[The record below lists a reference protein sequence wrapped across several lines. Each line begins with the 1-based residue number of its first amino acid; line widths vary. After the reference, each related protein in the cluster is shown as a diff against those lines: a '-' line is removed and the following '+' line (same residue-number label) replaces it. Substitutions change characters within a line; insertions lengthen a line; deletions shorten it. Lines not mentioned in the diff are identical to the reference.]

1 MGEFLAPGAVAV
13 AVFAMAGYVLL
24 FRAYKS
30 GKHTL
35 NTSVIIENWRRLAV
49 RSFFLVLSVTLLS
62 ACQSFPL
69 AKAHQKITAPP
80 VPVND
85 ARGVLDLKQGTELSE
100 SIAGVS
106 PQEGQDEPPPLQDWQ
121 VAGTGRFIKPVGN
134 DATAATTLPAFGNN
148 RDITLNFENTDIREV
163 VKIILGD
170 TLKLSYIIDPGV
182 RGGVSM
188 QTGAPVS
195 RNDLLPLLE
204 TLLRMNNAT
213 LVQKGRT
220 FHVVPVA
227 KANKGLLTPQLAD
240 AQLPLPSGHSLV
252 IRPLKN
258 IGAEE
263 MNEILKP
270 LVRENSIVRVDT
282 KRNLLILSGNAQ
294 DMMQMMDIIDTFDV
308 NWIKGLSV
316 GFFSLEN
323 GSVDQVQK
331 DLDAVLGGDAGKAL
345 GGLVRITPIESANGF
360 LVVSAQREYLQEVGK
375 WIKRFDSMAQSGD
388 EQRLFVYRVRNGKAE
403 DLAGLLNEL
412 FTGKSAKP
420 RTKSASVAPGLKS
433 TTVSS
438 KPGNSRSAAE
448 KAKKPKTA
456 ARKQASAS
464 VGKSSALEGEIRV
477 VADEDHNTLLI
488 LASPRDYKR
497 ILDTLEQLDI
507 VPLQVHIEATIVE
520 VLLKDKLKYGISW
533 FFEGGAGGGGKQSIG
548 GLGGTTSSNDITG
561 GIGSLLSGF
570 NWSLIDSTGA
580 VKAVLNAF
588 ANDSLVNVLSAP
600 SVMVLDNHEAKIRVG
615 DEVPTLTQSQTND
628 AGNII
633 QTVQYR
639 ETGIILTVKPRV
651 NPGGLVTMEV
661 TQEVSAVADTE
672 IQTNQPTIQTREINS
687 TVAVQSGQTVVLGG
701 LIRDKRTNA
710 EGGAPFLYKIPVL
723 GALFGETENSNERV
737 ELVIVL
743 TPRVITSAED
753 ALRITRDFRTRMQG
767 LKQEFLEEAG
777 VIRAKSGD
785 RVYGTS
791 VDRSGEQQ

>member
-1 MGEFLAPGAVAV
+1 M
-13 AVFAMAGYVLL
+13 
-24 FRAYKS
+24 
-30 GKHTL
+30 
-35 NTSVIIENWRRLAV
+35 NTTVIFKNWRRLVV
-49 RSFFLVLSVTLLS
+49 RGFFLVLLAPLLS

-69 AKAHQKITAPP
+69 ANKAHQEVVTPK
-80 VPVND
+80 VPMND
-85 ARGVLDLKQGTELSE
+85 ARGVLELKQGTELSD
-100 SIAGVS
+100 SIADVS
-106 PQEGQDEPPPLQDWQ
+106 PQEGQDSPPATQDWQ
-121 VAGTGRFIKPVGN
+121 VPGTGRFIKPL
-134 DATAATTLPAFGNN
+134 AAQGERSAPALKFSNN
-148 RDITLNFENTDIREV
+148 RDITLNFESTDIREV
-163 VKIILGD
+163 VKIVLGD
-170 TLKLSYIIDPGV
+170 TLKLNYIIDPGV
-182 RGGVSM
+182 HGGVSM

-213 LVQKGRT
+213 LVRKGKT
-220 FHVVPVA
+220 YHVVPVA

-240 AQLPLPSGHSLV
+240 AQLPLPSGHNLL
-252 IRPLKN
+252 IRPLRN
-258 IGAEE
+258 IGADE
-263 MNEILKP
+263 MNDILKP
-270 LVRENSIVRVDT
+270 LVRENSIVRVDN
-282 KRNLLILSGNAQ
+282 KRNLLILSGSAQ
-294 DMMQMMDIIDTFDV
+294 DMQQMMDIIDTFDV
-308 NWIKGLSV
+308 NWVKGLSV
-316 GFFSLEN
+316 GFFALEN
-323 GSVDQVQK
+323 GNVDQVQT
-331 DLDAVLGGDAGKAL
+331 DLDAVLGGDTGKAL

-360 LVVSAQREYLQEVGK
+360 LVVSAHREYLEEAGK
-375 WIKRFDSMAQSGD
+375 WIKRFDSMAQSGE

-403 DLAGLLNEL
+403 DLGGLLNEL
-412 FTGKSAKP
+412 FTGKSVKPKAKP
-420 RTKSASVAPGLKS
+420 GSVAPGLKS
-433 TTVSS
+433 ATVAS
-438 KPGNSRSAAE
+438 KSNNSKSAAE
-448 KAKKPKTA
+448 KARKPKAAPKKKPT
-456 ARKQASAS
+456 S
-464 VGKSSALEGEIRV
+464 GKSNALEGEIRV

-497 ILDTLEQLDI
+497 ILSTLEQLDI

-533 FFEGGAGGGGKQSIG
+533 FFQGGAGGNGRQGIGGVGGSTSGTDISG
-548 GLGGTTSSNDITG
+548 GLG
-561 GIGSLLSGF
+561 SLLNGF

-615 DEVPTLTQSQTND
+615 DEVPTLTQSQSND

-701 LIRDKRTNA
+701 LIRDKRTNS
-710 EGGAPFLYKIPVL
+710 EGGVPFVYKIPVL
-723 GALFGETENSNERV
+723 GALFGETENGNERV

-777 VIRAKSGD
+777 VIRTKGGN

-791 VDRSGEQQ
+791 VDRAGDEQ

>member
-1 MGEFLAPGAVAV
+1 
-13 AVFAMAGYVLL
+13 MAL
-24 FRAYKS
+24 
-30 GKHTL
+30 
-35 NTSVIIENWRRLAV
+35 
-49 RSFFLVLSVTLLS
+49 LLS

-69 AKAHQKITAPP
+69 AKEHRELTRPP
-80 VPVND
+80 VPVNT
-85 ARGVLDLKQGTELSE
+85 ASGVLEVKQGTDLAK
-100 SIAGVS
+100 SIAAAS
-106 PQEGQDEPPPLQDWQ
+106 PQEGETAPPTLQDWE
-121 VAGTGRFIKPVGN
+121 VSGTGRLIGQPSAPVVAGKDPVFSN
-134 DATAATTLPAFGNN
+134 T

-163 VKIILGD
+163 VKVILGD
-170 TLKLSYIIDPGV
+170 TLQLGYIVDPGV

-195 RNDLLPLLE
+195 RQELLPLLE

-213 LVQKGRT
+213 LVKQGVVY
-220 FHVVPVA
+220 HVVPVT
-227 KANKGLLTPQLAD
+227 KAHKGFMTPQLAD
-240 AQLPLPSGHSLV
+240 SRIPLPSGHNLL

-258 IGAEE
+258 ISAEE
-263 MNEILKP
+263 MDEILKP
-270 LVRENSIVRVDT
+270 LVKDNSIVRVDP
-282 KRNLLILSGNAQ
+282 KRNLLILSGNAR
-294 DMMQMMDIIDTFDV
+294 DLRQMISVIDTFDV

-316 GFFSLEN
+316 GFFVLEN
-323 GSVDQVQK
+323 GSVDEVQK

-360 LVVSAQREYLQEVGK
+360 LVVTPQKDYLKEVGK
-375 WIKRFDSMAQSGD
+375 WIKRFDEMTQSGD
-388 EQRLFVYRVRNGKAE
+388 DQRLFVYRVRNGKAE

-412 FTGKSAKP
+412 FTGKSTPKK
-420 RTKSASVAPGLKS
+420 TKSASVAPGLKS
-433 TTVSS
+433 TTVTS
-438 KPGNSRSAAE
+438 KNSKSAASKARKSPTTKKTTASRSGRSGA
-448 KAKKPKTA
+448 
-456 ARKQASAS
+456 
-464 VGKSSALEGEIRV
+464 SSALEGEIRV

-488 LASPRDYKR
+488 LASVRDYKKV
-497 ILDTLEQLDI
+497 LNTLEQLDI

-533 FFEGGAGGGGKQSIG
+533 FFDGGVGGGGTQSIG
-548 GLGGTTSSNDITG
+548 GVGGSFSGTDITG
-561 GIGSLLSGF
+561 GIGSLLNGF

-615 DEVPTLTQSQTND
+615 DEVPTLTQSQSND
-628 AGNII
+628 VGNII

-672 IQTNQPTIQTREINS
+672 VATNQPTIQTREIAS

-710 EGGAPFLYKIPVL
+710 EGGVPFLYKIPVL
-723 GALFGETENSNERV
+723 GALFGETETGNERV

-743 TPRVITSAED
+743 TPRVITSAND
-753 ALRITRDFRTRMQG
+753 ALKITRDFRTRMQG
-767 LKQEFLEEAG
+767 LKEEFLEEAG
-777 VIRAKSGD
+777 VIRANGGK
-785 RVYGTS
+785 RIYGTS
-791 VDRSGEQQ
+791 INYDDDSVKEGK

>member
-1 MGEFLAPGAVAV
+1 M
-13 AVFAMAGYVLL
+13 
-24 FRAYKS
+24 
-30 GKHTL
+30 
-35 NTSVIIENWRRLAV
+35 NTTVIIENWRRLAV
-49 RSFFLVLSVTLLS
+49 RGVLLALAVSLLS

-69 AKAHQKITAPP
+69 AKAQQETA
-80 VPVND
+80 VPTVPIND
-85 ARGVLDLKQGTELSE
+85 ASGVLDIKQGTELAQ
-100 SIAGVS
+100 SIAEVS
-106 PQEGQDEPPPLQDWQ
+106 PQEGRDEPPPLQDWQ
-121 VAGTGRFIKPVGN
+121 VSGTGKFIRSDASQDKRRAASPV
-134 DATAATTLPAFGNN
+134 FSNN

-170 TLKLSYIIDPGV
+170 TLKVNYIVDPGV
-182 RGGVSM
+182 HGGVSM

-213 LVQKGRT
+213 VVQQGKT
-220 FHVVPVA
+220 YHVVPVL

-240 AQLPLPSGHSLV
+240 AQLPLPSGHNLI

-258 IGAEE
+258 IGADE
-263 MNEILKP
+263 MNDILKP
-270 LVRENSIVRVDT
+270 LVRDNSIVRVDN
-282 KRNLLILSGNAQ
+282 KRNLLILSGSAQ
-294 DMMQMMDIIDTFDV
+294 DMRQMMEIIDTFDV

-316 GFFSLEN
+316 GFFALEN

-360 LVVSAQREYLQEVGK
+360 LVVTAQREYMQEVGK
-375 WIKRFDSMAQSGD
+375 WIKRFDSMAQSGE

-420 RTKSASVAPGLKS
+420 KTKPGSVAPGLKS
-433 TTVSS
+433 TTLASRS
-438 KPGNSRSAAE
+438 KKSRSAAD
-448 KAKKPKTA
+448 KAKKPKPV
-456 ARKQASAS
+456 ARKKPVSAS
-464 VGKSSALEGEIRV
+464 SGRSSALEGDIRV

-488 LASPRDYKR
+488 LSSPRDYKR
-497 ILDTLEQLDI
+497 ILSTLEQLDI

-533 FFEGGAGGGGKQSIG
+533 FFEGGAGGGGKQSV
-548 GLGGTTSSNDITG
+548 G
-561 GIGSLLSGF
+561 GIGGSNSGNDFSGGLSSLLNGF
-570 NWSLIDSTGA
+570 NWSLVDSTGA

-628 AGNII
+628 VGNII
-633 QTVQYR
+633 QSVQYR

-723 GALFGETENSNERV
+723 GALFGETEDSNERV

-753 ALRITRDFRTRMQG
+753 ALKITRDFRTRMQG

-777 VIRAKSGD
+777 VIRGKSGD

-791 VDRSGEQQ
+791 VNRSDEKQ

>member
-1 MGEFLAPGAVAV
+1 M
-13 AVFAMAGYVLL
+13 
-24 FRAYKS
+24 
-30 GKHTL
+30 
-35 NTSVIIENWRRLAV
+35 NTSVIIKNWRRPAV
-49 RSFFLVLSVTLLS
+49 RSFFLVLSVSLLS

-69 AKAHQKITAPP
+69 AKAHQKVTAPT

-85 ARGVLDLKQGTELSE
+85 ARGVLDLKQGTALSE
-100 SIAGVS
+100 SIAEVS
-106 PQEGQDEPPPLQDWQ
+106 PQEGQDVPPPLQDWQ
-121 VAGTGRFIKPVGN
+121 VSGTGRFINPSAVDDRGKAVAP
-134 DATAATTLPAFGNN
+134 TFGNK

-170 TLKLSYIIDPGV
+170 TLKLNYIIDPGV

-213 LVQKGRT
+213 LVRKDGT
-220 FHVVPVA
+220 YHVVPVA

-240 AQLPLPSGHSLV
+240 AQLPLPSGHSLI

-263 MNEILKP
+263 MSEILKP
-270 LVRENSIVRVDT
+270 LVRENSIVRVDA

-294 DMMQMMDIIDTFDV
+294 DMQQMMDIIDTFDV

-323 GSVDQVQK
+323 GSVDVVQK

-360 LVVSAQREYLQEVGK
+360 LVVSAQREYLREVGK
-375 WIKRFDSMAQSGD
+375 WIKRFDSMTQSGD

-420 RTKSASVAPGLKS
+420 KTKPGSVAPGLKS
-433 TTVSS
+433 TTVAS
-438 KPGNSRSAAE
+438 KPKNSKSAAE
-448 KAKKPKTA
+448 KARKPSKAAVKKP
-456 ARKQASAS
+456 AS
-464 VGKSSALEGEIRV
+464 VSSGKSSALEGEVRV

-497 ILDTLEQLDI
+497 ILGTLEQLDI

-520 VLLKDKLKYGISW
+520 VLLKDRLKYGISW
-533 FFEGGAGGGGKQSIG
+533 FFQGGAGGNGRQSIG
-548 GLGGTTSSNDITG
+548 GVGGSTSGTDITG
-561 GIGSLLSGF
+561 GLSSLLDGF

-628 AGNII
+628 AGNIL

-777 VIRAKSGD
+777 VIRAESGD

-791 VDRSGEQQ
+791 VERSGEQQ

>member
-1 MGEFLAPGAVAV
+1 MNNTVSIHHRIGRGLLLMLAA
-13 AVFAMAGYVLL
+13 
-24 FRAYKS
+24 
-30 GKHTL
+30 
-35 NTSVIIENWRRLAV
+35 
-49 RSFFLVLSVTLLS
+49 LSLS
-62 ACQSFPL
+62 ACQSFPF
-69 AKAHQKITAPP
+69 AKAQQESAALPP
-80 VPVND
+80 VPVNT
-85 ARGVLDLKQGTELSE
+85 ASGVLDAKQGTDLAK
-100 SIAGVS
+100 SIAVAT
-106 PQEGQDEPPPLQDWQ
+106 PREEAAALPIAQDWQ
-121 VAGTGRFIKPVGN
+121 VTGSGKLIGKP
-134 DATAATTLPAFGNN
+134 AAPKAADKAPVFSNK
-148 RDITLNFENTDIREV
+148 RDITLAFENTDIREV
-163 VKIILGD
+163 VKVILGD
-170 TLKLSYIIDPGV
+170 TLQLGYIVDPGV

-195 RNDLLPLLE
+195 RKDLLPLLE

-213 LVQKGRT
+213 LVQQDGVY
-220 FHVVPVA
+220 HVVPVT
-227 KANKGLLTPQLAD
+227 KAHKGLLTPQLAD
-240 AQLPLPSGHSLV
+240 SQTPLPLGHSLQ

-258 IGAEE
+258 ISAEE

-270 LVRENSIVRVDT
+270 LVRDNSIVRVDS
-282 KRNLLILSGNAQ
+282 KRNLLILSGNARDLQ
-294 DMMQMMDIIDTFDV
+294 QMLAVIDTFDV
-308 NWIKGLSV
+308 SWIKGLSV
-316 GFFSLEN
+316 GFFVLEN
-323 GSVDQVQK
+323 GSVEDVQK

-360 LVVSAQREYLQEVGK
+360 LVVTPQKEYLKEVGK
-375 WIKRFDSMAQSGD
+375 WVKRFDAMSQSGD

-403 DLAGLLNEL
+403 DLASLLNEL
-412 FTGKSAKP
+412 FTGKGASKK
-420 RTKSASVAPGLKS
+420 TKSASIAPGLKS
-433 TTVSS
+433 TTVAS
-438 KPGNSRSAAE
+438 KDKKSTVT
-448 KAKKPKTA
+448 KAKKPPA
-456 ARKQASAS
+456 AAKKSVSAGS
-464 VGKSSALEGEIRV
+464 GNTSALEGEIRV
-477 VADEDHNTLLI
+477 VADENHNTLLI
-488 LASPRDYKR
+488 LASARDYKKV
-497 ILDTLEQLDI
+497 LSTLEQLDI

-533 FFEGGAGGGGKQSIG
+533 FFEGGVGGGKQSIG
-548 GLGGTTSSNDITG
+548 GVGGTNAGTDLTG
-561 GIGSLLSGF
+561 GISKLLNGF

-615 DEVPTLTQSQTND
+615 DEVPTLTQSQSND

-672 IQTNQPTIQTREINS
+672 VSTNQPTIQTREINS

-710 EGGAPFLYKIPVL
+710 EGGVPFVYKIPIL
-723 GALFGETENSNERV
+723 GALFGSTETGNERV

-743 TPRVITSAED
+743 TPRVITSAND
-753 ALRITRDFRTRMQG
+753 ALDITRDFRTRMRG

-777 VIRAKSGD
+777 VIRAHGGE

-791 VDRSGEQQ
+791 VDNQSRAKEVDQP

>member
-1 MGEFLAPGAVAV
+1 M
-13 AVFAMAGYVLL
+13 
-24 FRAYKS
+24 
-30 GKHTL
+30 
-35 NTSVIIENWRRLAV
+35 NTSVIIENWRRPAV
-49 RSFFLVLSVTLLS
+49 RSFFLALSVSLLS
-62 ACQSFPL
+62 ACQSFPV
-69 AKAHQKITAPP
+69 AKSHHKVAAPP

-85 ARGVLDLKQGTELSE
+85 ARGVLDLKQGTALSE
-100 SIAGVS
+100 SIAEAS
-106 PQEGQDEPPPLQDWQ
+106 PQEGQDAPPPLQDWQ
-121 VAGTGRFIKPVGN
+121 VSGTGRFINPS
-134 DATAATTLPAFGNN
+134 AAENRGKAAAPTFGNS
-148 RDITLNFENTDIREV
+148 RDITLNFENTDVREV

-170 TLKLSYIIDPGV
+170 TLKLNYIIDPGV

-240 AQLPLPSGHSLV
+240 AQLPLPSGHNLI

-258 IGAEE
+258 IGADE

-270 LVRENSIVRVDT
+270 LVRENSIVRVDG

-294 DMMQMMDIIDTFDV
+294 DMAQMMDIIDTFDV

-360 LVVSAQREYLQEVGK
+360 LVVSAQRDYLREVGK

-420 RTKSASVAPGLKS
+420 RTRPGSVAPGLKG
-433 TTVSS
+433 TTVAS
-438 KPGNSRSAAE
+438 KPRNSKSAAE
-448 KAKKPKTA
+448 KARKPKTA
-456 ARKQASAS
+456 AVKKPASAS
-464 VGKSSALEGEIRV
+464 SGKSSALEGEIRV

-533 FFEGGAGGGGKQSIG
+533 FFEGGVGGGKQSIG
-548 GLGGTTSSNDITG
+548 GLGGTTSGNDITG

-743 TPRVITSAED
+743 TPRVITSADD

-777 VIRAKSGD
+777 VIRAESGD

-791 VDRSGEQQ
+791 AERSGEQQ

>member
-1 MGEFLAPGAVAV
+1 MNNTESIHSRIGRGLLLMLAA
-13 AVFAMAGYVLL
+13 
-24 FRAYKS
+24 
-30 GKHTL
+30 
-35 NTSVIIENWRRLAV
+35 
-49 RSFFLVLSVTLLS
+49 LSLG
-62 ACQSFPL
+62 ACQSFPFV
-69 AKAHQKITAPP
+69 KAQQESTALPP
-80 VPVND
+80 VPVN
-85 ARGVLDLKQGTELSE
+85 AASGALESKQGTELAQ
-100 SIAGVS
+100 SIAAAT
-106 PQEGQDEPPPLQDWQ
+106 PQEGETMPPMAQDWQ
-121 VAGTGRFIKPVGN
+121 VTGSGKLIGEPAAPKAGGKAPVFSN
-134 DATAATTLPAFGNN
+134 K

-163 VKIILGD
+163 VKVILGD
-170 TLKLSYIIDPGV
+170 TLQLGYIVDPGV

-195 RNDLLPLLE
+195 RKDLLPLLE

-213 LVQKGRT
+213 LVEQDGVY
-220 FHVVPVA
+220 HVVPVS
-227 KANKGLLTPQLAD
+227 KAHKGLLMPQLAD
-240 AQLPLPSGHSLV
+240 SGAPLPSGHSLQ

-258 IGAEE
+258 ISAEE

-270 LVRENSIVRVDT
+270 LVRDNSIVRVDP
-282 KRNLLILSGNAQ
+282 KRNLLILSGNARDLQ
-294 DMMQMMDIIDTFDV
+294 QMLAVIDTFDV

-316 GFFSLEN
+316 GFFVLEN
-323 GSVDQVQK
+323 GSVEDVQK

-360 LVVSAQREYLQEVGK
+360 LVVTPQKEYLKEVGK
-375 WIKRFDSMAQSGD
+375 WIKRFDAMTQSGD

-403 DLAGLLNEL
+403 DLAGLLNDL
-412 FTGKSAKP
+412 FSGKSAAKKA
-420 RTKSASVAPGLKS
+420 KSASVAPGLKS
-433 TTVSS
+433 TTVAS
-438 KPGNSRSAAE
+438 KDKKGAAS
-448 KAKKPKTA
+448 KAKKPPATA
-456 ARKQASAS
+456 KKSKSVSAGS
-464 VGKSSALEGEIRV
+464 GNTSALEGEIRV
-477 VADEDHNTLLI
+477 VADENHNTLLI
-488 LASPRDYKR
+488 LASARDYKKV
-497 ILDTLEQLDI
+497 LNTLEQLDI

-533 FFEGGAGGGGKQSIG
+533 FFDGGVGGGKQGVG
-548 GLGGTTSSNDITG
+548 GVGGELSGAKIDGISN
-561 GIGSLLSGF
+561 LLSGF

-615 DEVPTLTQSQTND
+615 DEVPTLTQSQSND
-628 AGNII
+628 VGNII

-639 ETGIILTVKPRV
+639 QTGIILTVKPRV

-710 EGGAPFLYKIPVL
+710 EGGVPFAYKIPIL
-723 GALFGETENSNERV
+723 GALFGSTETGNERV

-743 TPRVITSAED
+743 TPRVITSAND
-753 ALRITRDFRTRMQG
+753 ALDITRDFRTRMQG

-777 VIRAKSGD
+777 VIRAHGGE

-791 VDRSGEQQ
+791 VDNRTQAKEVDQP

>member
-1 MGEFLAPGAVAV
+1 
-13 AVFAMAGYVLL
+13 
-24 FRAYKS
+24 
-30 GKHTL
+30 
-35 NTSVIIENWRRLAV
+35 VIIKNWRRLLV
-49 RSFFLVLSVTLLS
+49 RGFFLVLSVPLLS

-69 AKAHQKITAPP
+69 AKAHQEITAPP

-85 ARGVLDLKQGTELSE
+85 ASGVLDLKQGTELSE
-100 SIAGVS
+100 SIAEVS
-106 PQEGQDEPPPLQDWQ
+106 PQEGQDAPPPLQDWQ
-121 VAGTGRFIKPVGN
+121 VSGTGRFIKPGVSQSGRN
-134 DATAATTLPAFGNN
+134 AASPTFSNS

-170 TLKLSYIIDPGV
+170 TLKVNYIVDPGV
-182 RGGVSM
+182 HGGVSM

-213 LVQKGRT
+213 LVQKGKT
-220 FHVVPVA
+220 YHVLPVA

-240 AQLPLPSGHSLV
+240 AQLPLPSGHNLI
-252 IRPLKN
+252 IRPLRN
-258 IGAEE
+258 IGADE

-270 LVRENSIVRVDT
+270 LVRDNSIVRVDN
-282 KRNLLILSGNAQ
+282 KRNLLILSGSAQ
-294 DMMQMMDIIDTFDV
+294 DMRQMMEIIDTFDV

-316 GFFSLEN
+316 GFFVLEN

-360 LVVSAQREYLQEVGK
+360 LVVTAQREYMEEVGK
-375 WIKRFDSMAQSGD
+375 WIKRFDSMAQSGE

-412 FTGKSAKP
+412 FTGKSSKP
-420 RTKSASVAPGLKS
+420 KTKSGSVAPGLKS
-433 TTVSS
+433 TTVAS
-438 KPGNSRSAAE
+438 KPKNSKTAAE
-448 KAKKPKTA
+448 KAKKPKVATS
-456 ARKQASAS
+456 KKPASAS
-464 VGKSSALEGEIRV
+464 SGKSSALEGEIRV

-497 ILDTLEQLDI
+497 ILSTLEQLDI

-533 FFEGGAGGGGKQSIG
+533 FFEGGAGGNGRQSIG
-548 GLGGTTSSNDITG
+548 GVGGTTSGTDLTG
-561 GIGSLLSGF
+561 GLSSLLNGF

-710 EGGAPFLYKIPVL
+710 EGGVPFLYKVPVL
-723 GALFGETENSNERV
+723 GALFGETENGNERV

-753 ALRITRDFRTRMQG
+753 ALKITRDFRIRMQG

-777 VIRAKSGD
+777 VIRAQSGA

-791 VDRSGEQQ
+791 VEKSGEKQ

>member
-1 MGEFLAPGAVAV
+1 MNNAVSKHHYRVYIGRGLLLMLV
-13 AVFAMAGYVLL
+13 ALL
-24 FRAYKS
+24 L
-30 GKHTL
+30 GGC
-35 NTSVIIENWRRLAV
+35 E
-49 RSFFLVLSVTLLS
+49 
-62 ACQSFPL
+62 SFPL
-69 AKAHQKITAPP
+69 AKEHQGLSHPT
-80 VPVND
+80 VPVNT
-85 ARGVLDLKQGTELSE
+85 ASGVLEAKQGTELAK
-100 SIAGVS
+100 SIAAAS
-106 PQEGQDEPPPLQDWQ
+106 PQESEMVLPAMQDWEVPGSGKLIGKPPAP
-121 VAGTGRFIKPVGN
+121 VATGKAPVFSN
-134 DATAATTLPAFGNN
+134 K

-163 VKIILGD
+163 VKVVLGD
-170 TLKLSYIIDPGV
+170 TLQLGYIIDPGV

-195 RNDLLPLLE
+195 RQDLLPLLE

-213 LVQKGRT
+213 LVKQGSVY
-220 FHVVPVA
+220 HVVPVA
-227 KANKGLLTPQLAD
+227 KAAKGLLAPQLAD
-240 AQLPLPSGHSLV
+240 SDIPLPSGHSLQ
-252 IRPLKN
+252 IRPLRN

-263 MNEILKP
+263 MNDILKP
-270 LVRENSIVRVDT
+270 LVKDNSIVRVDP
-282 KRNLLILSGNAQ
+282 KRNLLILSGNARDLQ
-294 DMMQMMDIIDTFDV
+294 QMLTVIDTFDV

-316 GFFSLEN
+316 GFFVLEN
-323 GSVDQVQK
+323 GSVEEVQK

-360 LVVSAQREYLQEVGK
+360 LVVTPQREYLKEVGK
-375 WIKRFDSMAQSGD
+375 WIKRFDAMTQSGD

-412 FTGKSAKP
+412 FTGKSSKP
-420 RTKSASVAPGLKS
+420 KTKAGSVAPGLKS
-433 TTVSS
+433 TTIAS
-438 KPGNSRSAAE
+438 KDSKSAAD
-448 KAKKPKTA
+448 KAKKPVAKTA
-456 ARKQASAS
+456 SKPMSAS
-464 VGKSSALEGEIRV
+464 SGQSSALEGEIRV

-488 LASPRDYKR
+488 LASARDYKK
-497 ILDTLEQLDI
+497 ILHTLEQLDI

-533 FFEGGAGGGGKQSIG
+533 FFDGGVGGGKQSIG
-548 GLGGTTSSNDITG
+548 GVGGATSGTDLTG
-561 GIGSLLSGF
+561 GIGKLLNGF

-615 DEVPTLTQSQTND
+615 DEVPTLTQSQSND

-672 IQTNQPTIQTREINS
+672 VSTNQPTIQTREISS

-710 EGGAPFLYKIPVL
+710 EGGVPFLYKIPVL
-723 GALFGETENSNERV
+723 GALFGETELGNERV

-753 ALRITRDFRTRMQG
+753 ALKITRDFRTRMQG

-777 VIRAKSGD
+777 VIRAQAGE
-785 RVYGTS
+785 RIYGTS
-791 VDRSGEQQ
+791 IEYDNETNEGEE

>member
-1 MGEFLAPGAVAV
+1 M
-13 AVFAMAGYVLL
+13 
-24 FRAYKS
+24 
-30 GKHTL
+30 
-35 NTSVIIENWRRLAV
+35 NTSVIIKNWRRPAV
-49 RSFFLVLSVTLLS
+49 RSFFLVLSVSLLS

-69 AKAHQKITAPP
+69 AKAHQKVTAPT

-85 ARGVLDLKQGTELSE
+85 ARGVLDLKQGTALSE
-100 SIAGVS
+100 SIAEVS
-106 PQEGQDEPPPLQDWQ
+106 PQEGQDAPPPLQDWQ
-121 VAGTGRFIKPVGN
+121 VSGTGRFINPSAVDDREK
-134 DATAATTLPAFGNN
+134 AAAPAFGNK

-240 AQLPLPSGHSLV
+240 AQLPLPSGHSLI

-258 IGAEE
+258 IGADE

-270 LVRENSIVRVDT
+270 LVRENSIVRVDG
-282 KRNLLILSGNAQ
+282 KRNLLILSGTAQ
-294 DMMQMMDIIDTFDV
+294 DMAQMMDIIDTFDV

-323 GSVDQVQK
+323 GSVDVVQK

-360 LVVSAQREYLQEVGK
+360 LVVSAQKEYLREVGK
-375 WIKRFDSMAQSGD
+375 WIKRFDSMSQSGD

-420 RTKSASVAPGLKS
+420 KTKPGSVAPGLKS
-433 TTVSS
+433 TTLTNKSRNS
-438 KPGNSRSAAE
+438 KPAAE
-448 KAKKPKTA
+448 KARKPKTGA
-456 ARKQASAS
+456 VKKPTSAS
-464 VGKSSALEGEIRV
+464 SGKSSALEGEIRV

-488 LASPRDYKR
+488 LATPRDYKR

-533 FFEGGAGGGGKQSIG
+533 FFEGGAGGNGRQSIG
-548 GLGGTTSSNDITG
+548 GVGGSTAGTDISG
-561 GIGSLLSGF
+561 GLSSLLNGF

-628 AGNII
+628 AGNIL

-743 TPRVITSAED
+743 TPRVITSADD
-753 ALRITRDFRTRMQG
+753 ALKITRDFRTRMQG

-777 VIRAKSGD
+777 VIRAESGN
-785 RVYGTS
+785 RLYGTS
-791 VDRSGEQQ
+791 VERSGEQQ

>member
-1 MGEFLAPGAVAV
+1 M
-13 AVFAMAGYVLL
+13 
-24 FRAYKS
+24 
-30 GKHTL
+30 
-35 NTSVIIENWRRLAV
+35 NTRVIFNNWRRLVA
-49 RSFFLVLSVTLLS
+49 RSFFLLLLVPLLN

-69 AKAHQKITAPP
+69 AKAHQKITAPTMP
-80 VPVND
+80 MND
-85 ARGVLDLKQGTELSE
+85 ARGVSELKQGTELSD
-100 SIAGVS
+100 SIADAS
-106 PQEGQDEPPPLQDWQ
+106 PQEGQDAPQPLQDWQ
-121 VAGTGRFIKPVGN
+121 VSGTGQFIKPS
-134 DATAATTLPAFGNN
+134 TAQGKKKVTAPKFSNN

-163 VKIILGD
+163 VKIVLGD
-170 TLKLSYIIDPGV
+170 TLKVNYIVDPGV
-182 RGGVSM
+182 HGGVSM

-195 RNDLLPLLE
+195 RKDLLPLLE

-213 LVQKGRT
+213 LVHTGNT
-220 FHVVPVA
+220 YHVVPVT

-240 AQLPLPSGHSLV
+240 AQLPLPSGHNLI
-252 IRPLKN
+252 IRPLRN
-258 IGAEE
+258 IGADE
-263 MNEILKP
+263 MNDILKP
-270 LVRENSIVRVDT
+270 LVRDHSIVRVDN
-282 KRNLLILSGNAQ
+282 KRNLLILSGSAQ
-294 DMMQMMDIIDTFDV
+294 DMQQMMEIIDTFDV
-308 NWIKGLSV
+308 NWVKGLSV
-316 GFFSLEN
+316 GFFALEN
-323 GSVDQVQK
+323 GSVDQVQQ
-331 DLDAVLGGDAGKAL
+331 DLDAVLGGDTGKAL

-360 LVVSAQREYLQEVGK
+360 LVVSAHRQYLEEVGK
-375 WIKRFDSMAQSGD
+375 WIKRFDSMAQSGE

-420 RTKSASVAPGLKS
+420 KTKPGSVAPGLKG
-433 TTVSS
+433 TTVAS
-438 KPGNSRSAAE
+438 KSKNSKTAAE
-448 KAKKPKTA
+448 KAKKPKVA
-456 ARKQASAS
+456 AKKPAAASS
-464 VGKSSALEGEIRV
+464 GKSSALEGEIRV

-497 ILDTLEQLDI
+497 ILGTLEQLDI

-533 FFEGGAGGGGKQSIG
+533 FFQGGAGGNGRQSIG
-548 GLGGTTSSNDITG
+548 GVGGSTSGTDISG
-561 GIGSLLSGF
+561 GLSSLLNGF

-615 DEVPTLTQSQTND
+615 DEVPTLTQSQAND
-628 AGNII
+628 AGNIL

-701 LIRDKRTNA
+701 LIRDKRTNS
-710 EGGAPFLYKIPVL
+710 EGGVPFIYKVPVL
-723 GALFGETENSNERV
+723 GALFGETENGNERV

-777 VIRAKSGD
+777 VIRDNGGE

-791 VDRSGEQQ
+791 VNRTGNEE

>member
-1 MGEFLAPGAVAV
+1 MNTALPTTHCRDFIGR
-13 AVFAMAGYVLL
+13 VLL
-24 FRAYKS
+24 
-30 GKHTL
+30 
-35 NTSVIIENWRRLAV
+35 
-49 RSFFLVLSVTLLS
+49 LVLIALVLGG
-62 ACQSFPL
+62 CQSFPL
-69 AKAHQKITAPP
+69 AKEHRELTRPSVPKNTA
-80 VPVND
+80 
-85 ARGVLDLKQGTELSE
+85 AGVLDAKHGTELSE
-100 SIAGVS
+100 SIAAVS
-106 PQEGQDEPPPLQDWQ
+106 PQEGETPPPVMQDWQ
-121 VAGTGRFIKPVGN
+121 VPGTGRLIGKPPAP
-134 DATAATTLPAFGNN
+134 ATSGKAPAFSKK

-163 VKIILGD
+163 VKVVLGD
-170 TLKLSYIIDPGV
+170 TLQLGYIIDPGV

-195 RNDLLPLLE
+195 RQDLLPLLE

-213 LVQKGRT
+213 LVMQDNVY
-220 FHVVPVA
+220 HVVPVT
-227 KANKGLLTPQLAD
+227 KAAKGLVTPQLAD
-240 AQLPLPSGHSLV
+240 SEIPLPSGHSLQ

-258 IGAEE
+258 ISAEE
-263 MNEILKP
+263 MNDILKP
-270 LVRENSIVRVDT
+270 LVKDNSIVRVDP
-282 KRNLLILSGNAQ
+282 KRNLLILSGNARDLQ
-294 DMMQMMDIIDTFDV
+294 QMLAVIDTFDV

-316 GFFSLEN
+316 GFFVLEN
-323 GSVDQVQK
+323 GSVEEVQK

-360 LVVSAQREYLQEVGK
+360 LVVTPQREYLREVGK
-375 WIKRFDSMAQSGD
+375 WIKRFDAMTQSGD

-412 FTGKSAKP
+412 FTGKSSKP
-420 RTKSASVAPGLKS
+420 KTKAGSVAPGLKS
-433 TTVSS
+433 TTLTS
-438 KPGNSRSAAE
+438 KPKNSKSAAE
-448 KAKKPKTA
+448 KAKKPKVAKT
-456 ARKQASAS
+456 KKPASAS
-464 VGKSSALEGEIRV
+464 SGQSSALEGEIRV

-488 LASPRDYKR
+488 LASARDYKK
-497 ILDTLEQLDI
+497 ILTTLEQLDI

-533 FFEGGAGGGGKQSIG
+533 FFDGSLGGGKQSIG
-548 GLGGTTSSNDITG
+548 GVGGTTSGTDLTG
-561 GIGSLLSGF
+561 GIGKLLNGF

-615 DEVPTLTQSQTND
+615 DEVPTLTQSQSND

-672 IQTNQPTIQTREINS
+672 VSSNQPTIQTREINS

-710 EGGAPFLYKIPVL
+710 EGGVPFLYKVPIL
-723 GALFGETENSNERV
+723 GALFGETETGNERV

-753 ALRITRDFRTRMQG
+753 ALKITKDFRTRMQG
-767 LKQEFLEEAG
+767 
-777 VIRAKSGD
+777 
-785 RVYGTS
+785 
-791 VDRSGEQQ
+791 

>member
-1 MGEFLAPGAVAV
+1 M
-13 AVFAMAGYVLL
+13 
-24 FRAYKS
+24 
-30 GKHTL
+30 
-35 NTSVIIENWRRLAV
+35 NTSVIIKNWRRPAV
-49 RSFFLVLSVTLLS
+49 RSFFLVLSVSLLS

-69 AKAHQKITAPP
+69 AKAHQKVTAPT

-85 ARGVLDLKQGTELSE
+85 AKGVLDLKQGTALSE
-100 SIAGVS
+100 SIAEVS
-106 PQEGQDEPPPLQDWQ
+106 PQEGQDTPPPLQDWQ
-121 VAGTGRFIKPVGN
+121 VSGTGRFINPSAVDDRGK
-134 DATAATTLPAFGNN
+134 AAAPTFGNK

-240 AQLPLPSGHSLV
+240 AQLPLPSGHSLI

-258 IGAEE
+258 IGADE

-270 LVRENSIVRVDT
+270 LVRENSIVRVDG
-282 KRNLLILSGNAQ
+282 KRNLLILSGTAQ
-294 DMMQMMDIIDTFDV
+294 DMAQMMDIIDTFDV

-323 GSVDQVQK
+323 GSVDVVQK

-420 RTKSASVAPGLKS
+420 KTKPGSVAPGLKS
-433 TTVSS
+433 TTLTNKSRNS
-438 KPGNSRSAAE
+438 KSAAE
-448 KAKKPKTA
+448 KARKPKTVA
-456 ARKQASAS
+456 VKKPSSAS
-464 VGKSSALEGEIRV
+464 SGKSSALEGEIRV

-488 LASPRDYKR
+488 LATPRDYKR

-533 FFEGGAGGGGKQSIG
+533 FFEGGAGGNGRQSIG
-548 GLGGTTSSNDITG
+548 GVGGSTAGTDISG
-561 GIGSLLSGF
+561 GLSSLLNGF

-628 AGNII
+628 AGNIL

-743 TPRVITSAED
+743 TPRVITSAND
-753 ALRITRDFRTRMQG
+753 ALKITRDFRTRMQG

-777 VIRAKSGD
+777 VIRAESGN
-785 RVYGTS
+785 RLYGTS
-791 VDRSGEQQ
+791 VERSGEQQ

>member
-1 MGEFLAPGAVAV
+1 MNNSVSLQRFWLLVGRGLPLAAIA
-13 AVFAMAGYVLL
+13 L
-24 FRAYKS
+24 
-30 GKHTL
+30 T
-35 NTSVIIENWRRLAV
+35 
-49 RSFFLVLSVTLLS
+49 LS

-69 AKAHQKITAPP
+69 AKEHRELTRPPIPMNTAS
-80 VPVND
+80 
-85 ARGVLDLKQGTELSE
+85 GVLEARQGTELAE
-100 SIAGVS
+100 SIAAAS
-106 PQEGQDEPPPLQDWQ
+106 PQEGETPPPPLQDWQ
-121 VAGTGRFIKPVGN
+121 VTGSGKLIDKPP
-134 DATAATTLPAFGNN
+134 TPAKTGKPPVFSNK

-163 VKIILGD
+163 VKVILGD
-170 TLKLSYIIDPGV
+170 TLQLSYIVDPGV

-195 RNDLLPLLE
+195 RKDLLPLLE

-213 LVQKGRT
+213 LVQQDGVY
-220 FHVVPVA
+220 HVVPVT
-227 KANKGLLTPQLAD
+227 KAVKGLLTPQLAD
-240 AQLPLPSGHSLV
+240 SKVPLPSGHSLQ

-258 IGAEE
+258 ISAEE

-270 LVRENSIVRVDT
+270 LVKDNSIVRVDP
-282 KRNLLILSGNAQ
+282 KRNLLILSGNAH
-294 DMMQMMDIIDTFDV
+294 DLEQMLSVIDTFDV
-308 NWIKGLSV
+308 NWMKGLSV
-316 GFFSLEN
+316 GFFTLEN
-323 GSVDQVQK
+323 GSVEEVQK

-360 LVVSAQREYLQEVGK
+360 LVVTPQKEYLREVGK
-375 WIKRFDSMAQSGD
+375 WIKRFDSMTQSGD
-388 EQRLFVYRVRNGKAE
+388 SQRLFVYRVRNGKAE

-412 FTGKSAKP
+412 FTGKSSKP
-420 RTKSASVAPGLKS
+420 KTKSGSVAPGLKS
-433 TTVSS
+433 TTVTS
-438 KPGNSRSAAE
+438 KPKNSKSAAE
-448 KAKKPKTA
+448 KARKSKVATTRKPT
-456 ARKQASAS
+456 SAS
-464 VGKSSALEGEIRV
+464 SGNTSALEGEIRV
-477 VADEDHNTLLI
+477 VADEDRNTLLI
-488 LASPRDYKR
+488 LASARDYKKV
-497 ILDTLEQLDI
+497 LSTLKRLDI

-533 FFEGGAGGGGKQSIG
+533 FFEGGVGGGKQSIG
-548 GLGGTTSSNDITG
+548 GVGGTTSGTDLTG
-561 GIGSLLSGF
+561 GLSKLLNGF

-580 VKAVLNAF
+580 VRAVLNAF

-672 IQTNQPTIQTREINS
+672 VSTNQPTIQTREINS

-710 EGGAPFLYKIPVL
+710 EGGVPFLYKVPVL
-723 GALFGETENSNERV
+723 GALFGETEAGNERV

-753 ALRITRDFRTRMQG
+753 ALKITRDFRTRMQG

-777 VIRAKSGD
+777 VIRTKGGD
-785 RVYGTS
+785 RLYGTS
-791 VDRSGEQQ
+791 VDRASDGPGDGQ

>member
-1 MGEFLAPGAVAV
+1 MLAA
-13 AVFAMAGYVLL
+13 
-24 FRAYKS
+24 
-30 GKHTL
+30 
-35 NTSVIIENWRRLAV
+35 
-49 RSFFLVLSVTLLS
+49 LSLG
-62 ACQSFPL
+62 ACQSFPFV
-69 AKAHQKITAPP
+69 KAQQQESAALPP
-80 VPVND
+80 VPVNT
-85 ARGVLDLKQGTELSE
+85 ASGALEAKQGTDLAK
-100 SIAGVS
+100 SIAAVTPREDGAVL
-106 PQEGQDEPPPLQDWQ
+106 PIAQDWQ
-121 VAGTGRFIKPVGN
+121 VTGSGKLIGKPAAPKV
-134 DATAATTLPAFGNN
+134 ATKAPVFSNK

-163 VKIILGD
+163 VKVILGD
-170 TLKLSYIIDPGV
+170 TLQLGYIVDPGV

-195 RNDLLPLLE
+195 RKDLLPLLE

-213 LVQKGRT
+213 LVKQDGVY
-220 FHVVPVA
+220 HVLPVT
-227 KANKGLLTPQLAD
+227 KAHKGLMTPQLAD
-240 AQLPLPSGHSLV
+240 STTPLPFGHSLQ

-258 IGAEE
+258 ISAEE

-270 LVRENSIVRVDT
+270 LVRDNSIVRVDP
-282 KRNLLILSGNAQ
+282 KRNLLILSGNARDLQ
-294 DMMQMMDIIDTFDV
+294 QMLAVIDTFDV
-308 NWIKGLSV
+308 NWMKGLSV
-316 GFFSLEN
+316 GFFVLEN
-323 GSVDQVQK
+323 GSVEDVQK

-360 LVVSAQREYLQEVGK
+360 LVVTPQKEYLKEVGK
-375 WIKRFDSMAQSGD
+375 WIKRFDAMTQSGD

-412 FTGKSAKP
+412 FTGKSASKK
-420 RTKSASVAPGLKS
+420 TKSASVAPGLKS
-433 TTVSS
+433 TTVAS
-438 KPGNSRSAAE
+438 KDKKSTVA
-448 KAKKPKTA
+448 KAKKPPATA
-456 ARKQASAS
+456 KKSVSAGS
-464 VGKSSALEGEIRV
+464 GNTSALEGEIRV
-477 VADEDHNTLLI
+477 VADENHNTLLI
-488 LASPRDYKR
+488 LASARDYKKV
-497 ILDTLEQLDI
+497 LSTLEQLDI

-533 FFEGGAGGGGKQSIG
+533 FFDGGVGSGKQSVG
-548 GLGGTTSSNDITG
+548 GVGGTSSGTKID
-561 GIGSLLSGF
+561 GISNLLNGF

-615 DEVPTLTQSQTND
+615 DEVPTLSQSQSTD

-639 ETGIILTVKPRV
+639 QTGIILTVKPRV

-710 EGGAPFLYKIPVL
+710 EGGVPFIYKIPIF
-723 GALFGETENSNERV
+723 GALFGSTETGNERV

-743 TPRVITSAED
+743 TPRVITSAND
-753 ALRITRDFRTRMQG
+753 ALDITRDFRTRMQG

-777 VIRAKSGD
+777 VIRAHGGE

-791 VDRSGEQQ
+791 VENQDRAKEVDQP

>member
-1 MGEFLAPGAVAV
+1 MNNSVSLQRFLLRVGYGSGLVAI
-13 AVFAMAGYVLL
+13 VL
-24 FRAYKS
+24 A
-30 GKHTL
+30 
-35 NTSVIIENWRRLAV
+35 
-49 RSFFLVLSVTLLS
+49 LVG
-62 ACQSFPL
+62 CQSFPL
-69 AKAHQKITAPP
+69 AKEHRELTPP
-80 VPVND
+80 SIPVNT
-85 ARGVLDLKQGTELSE
+85 ASGVLEARQGTELAE
-100 SIAGVS
+100 SIAAAS
-106 PQEGQDEPPPLQDWQ
+106 PREGESSPPPLQDWQ
-121 VAGTGRFIKPVGN
+121 VTGSGKLIGKPPAPAKAGKPPV
-134 DATAATTLPAFGNN
+134 FSSK

-163 VKIILGD
+163 VKVVLGD
-170 TLKLSYIIDPGV
+170 TLQLGYIVDPGV

-195 RNDLLPLLE
+195 RQDLLPLLE

-213 LVQKGRT
+213 LVQKDGVY
-220 FHVVPVA
+220 HVVPVT
-227 KANKGLLTPQLAD
+227 KAVKGLLTPQLAD
-240 AQLPLPSGHSLV
+240 SQIPLPSGHSLQ

-258 IGAEE
+258 ISAEE
-263 MNEILKP
+263 MNDILKP
-270 LVRENSIVRVDT
+270 LTKDNSIVRVDP
-282 KRNLLILSGNAQ
+282 KRNLLILSGNARDLQ
-294 DMMQMMDIIDTFDV
+294 QMLAVIDTFDV
-308 NWIKGLSV
+308 NWMKGLSV
-316 GFFSLEN
+316 GFFTLEN
-323 GSVDQVQK
+323 GTVEEVQK

-360 LVVSAQREYLQEVGK
+360 LVVTPQKEYLREVGK
-375 WIKRFDSMAQSGD
+375 WIKRFDAMTQSGD
-388 EQRLFVYRVRNGKAE
+388 AQRLFVYRVRNGKAE

-412 FTGKSAKP
+412 FTGKGAKP
-420 RTKSASVAPGLKS
+420 KTKSGSVAPGLKS
-433 TTVSS
+433 TTVVS
-438 KPGNSRSAAE
+438 KPNNSKSAAE
-448 KAKKPKTA
+448 KAKKPKA
-456 ARKQASAS
+456 AMAKKPASAS
-464 VGKSSALEGEIRV
+464 ASSGNTSALEGEIRV

-488 LASPRDYKR
+488 LASARDYKKV
-497 ILDTLEQLDI
+497 LSTLEQLDI

-533 FFEGGAGGGGKQSIG
+533 FFEGGVGGGKQSIG
-548 GLGGTTSSNDITG
+548 GVGGSTSGNDLTG
-561 GIGSLLSGF
+561 GISSLLNGF

-600 SVMVLDNHEAKIRVG
+600 SVMVLDNHKAKIRVG

-639 ETGIILTVKPRV
+639 ETGIILTVEPRV

-672 IQTNQPTIQTREINS
+672 VNTNQPTIQTREINS

-710 EGGAPFLYKIPVL
+710 EGGVPFLYKVPVL
-723 GALFGETENSNERV
+723 GALFGETETGNERV

-743 TPRVITSAED
+743 TPKVITSAKD
-753 ALRITRDFRTRMQG
+753 ALNITRDFRTRMQG

-777 VIRAKSGD
+777 VIRAKSGE

-791 VDRSGEQQ
+791 IDYRGESVKEEGNQP

>member
-1 MGEFLAPGAVAV
+1 MSLQHFWLLVGRGLPLAAIA
-13 AVFAMAGYVLL
+13 L
-24 FRAYKS
+24 
-30 GKHTL
+30 T
-35 NTSVIIENWRRLAV
+35 
-49 RSFFLVLSVTLLS
+49 LS

-69 AKAHQKITAPP
+69 AKEHRELTRPPIPMNTAS
-80 VPVND
+80 
-85 ARGVLDLKQGTELSE
+85 GVLEARQGTELAE
-100 SIAGVS
+100 SIAAAS
-106 PQEGQDEPPPLQDWQ
+106 PQEGETPPPPLQDWQ
-121 VAGTGRFIKPVGN
+121 VTGSGKLIGKP
-134 DATAATTLPAFGNN
+134 PAPAKTGKPPVFSNK

-163 VKIILGD
+163 VKVILGD
-170 TLKLSYIIDPGV
+170 TLQLSYIVDPGV

-195 RNDLLPLLE
+195 RKDLLPLLE

-213 LVQKGRT
+213 LVQQDGVY
-220 FHVVPVA
+220 HVVPVT
-227 KANKGLLTPQLAD
+227 KAVKGLLTPQLAD
-240 AQLPLPSGHSLV
+240 SQIPLPSGHSLQ

-258 IGAEE
+258 ISAEE

-270 LVRENSIVRVDT
+270 LVKDNSIVRVDP
-282 KRNLLILSGNAQ
+282 KRNLLILSGNAR
-294 DMMQMMDIIDTFDV
+294 DLEQMLSVIDTFDV
-308 NWIKGLSV
+308 NWMKGLSV
-316 GFFSLEN
+316 GFFTLEN
-323 GSVDQVQK
+323 GSVEEVQK

-360 LVVSAQREYLQEVGK
+360 LVVTPQKEYLREVGK
-375 WIKRFDSMAQSGD
+375 WIKRFDSMTQSGD
-388 EQRLFVYRVRNGKAE
+388 SQRLFVYRVRNGKAE

-412 FTGKSAKP
+412 FTGKSSKP
-420 RTKSASVAPGLKS
+420 KTKSGSVAPGLKS
-433 TTVSS
+433 TTVTS
-438 KPGNSRSAAE
+438 KPKNSKSAAE
-448 KAKKPKTA
+448 KARKPKVATT
-456 ARKQASAS
+456 RKPTSAS
-464 VGKSSALEGEIRV
+464 SGNTSALEGEIRV

-488 LASPRDYKR
+488 LASARDYKKV
-497 ILDTLEQLDI
+497 LSTLEQLDI

-533 FFEGGAGGGGKQSIG
+533 FFEGGVGGGKQSIG
-548 GLGGTTSSNDITG
+548 GVGGTTSGTDLTG
-561 GIGSLLSGF
+561 GLSKLLNGF

-672 IQTNQPTIQTREINS
+672 VSTNQPTIQTREINS

-710 EGGAPFLYKIPVL
+710 EGGVPFLYKVPVL
-723 GALFGETENSNERV
+723 GALFGETEAGNERV

-753 ALRITRDFRTRMQG
+753 ALKITRDFRTRMQG

-777 VIRAKSGD
+777 VIRAKGGE

-791 VDRSGEQQ
+791 IEYKEEPAEEGNQQ

>member
-1 MGEFLAPGAVAV
+1 MNNSVSLQRFRLLIGRGLSLAAI
-13 AVFAMAGYVLL
+13 VL
-24 FRAYKS
+24 
-30 GKHTL
+30 
-35 NTSVIIENWRRLAV
+35 
-49 RSFFLVLSVTLLS
+49 LLS

-69 AKAHQKITAPP
+69 AKEHRELTRPP
-80 VPVND
+80 IPVNT
-85 ARGVLDLKQGTELSE
+85 ASGVLEARQGTELAE
-100 SIAGVS
+100 SIAAAS
-106 PQEGQDEPPPLQDWQ
+106 PQEGETPPPPLQDWQ
-121 VAGTGRFIKPVGN
+121 VTGSGKLIGKP
-134 DATAATTLPAFGNN
+134 PAPARTGKPPVFSNK

-163 VKIILGD
+163 VKVILGD
-170 TLKLSYIIDPGV
+170 TLQLSYIVDPGV

-195 RNDLLPLLE
+195 RKDLLPLLE

-213 LVQKGRT
+213 LVQQDGVY
-220 FHVVPVA
+220 HVVPVT
-227 KANKGLLTPQLAD
+227 KAVKGLLTPQLAD
-240 AQLPLPSGHSLV
+240 SEIPLPSGHSLQ

-258 IGAEE
+258 ISAEE

-270 LVRENSIVRVDT
+270 LVKDNSIVRVDP
-282 KRNLLILSGNAQ
+282 KRNLLILSGNARDLQ
-294 DMMQMMDIIDTFDV
+294 QMLSVIDTFDV
-308 NWIKGLSV
+308 NWMKGLSV
-316 GFFSLEN
+316 GFFTLEN
-323 GSVDQVQK
+323 GSVEDVQK

-360 LVVSAQREYLQEVGK
+360 LVVTPQKEYLREVGK
-375 WIKRFDSMAQSGD
+375 WIKRFDAMTQSGD
-388 EQRLFVYRVRNGKAE
+388 AQRLFVYRVRNGKAE

-412 FTGKSAKP
+412 FTGKSSKP
-420 RTKSASVAPGLKS
+420 KTKSGSVAPGLKS
-433 TTVSS
+433 TTLVS
-438 KPGNSRSAAE
+438 KPKNSKSAAE
-448 KAKKPKTA
+448 KAKKPKTVA
-456 ARKQASAS
+456 KKKPTSAS
-464 VGKSSALEGEIRV
+464 SGNTSALEGEIRV

-488 LASPRDYKR
+488 LASARDYKKV
-497 ILDTLEQLDI
+497 LSTLEQLDI

-533 FFEGGAGGGGKQSIG
+533 FFEGGVGGGKQSIG
-548 GLGGTTSSNDITG
+548 GVGGSTSGNDLTG
-561 GIGSLLSGF
+561 GIGSLLNGF

-672 IQTNQPTIQTREINS
+672 VATNQPTIQTREINS

-710 EGGAPFLYKIPVL
+710 EGGVPFLYKIPVL
-723 GALFGETENSNERV
+723 GALFGETETGNERV

-743 TPRVITSAED
+743 TPRVITSAND
-753 ALRITRDFRTRMQG
+753 ALKITRDFRTRMQG

-777 VIRAKSGD
+777 VIRAKGGE

-791 VDRSGEQQ
+791 IDYKEEPAEEGNQQ

>member
-1 MGEFLAPGAVAV
+1 M
-13 AVFAMAGYVLL
+13 
-24 FRAYKS
+24 
-30 GKHTL
+30 
-35 NTSVIIENWRRLAV
+35 NTTVTFKNWRHLVV
-49 RSFFLVLSVTLLS
+49 RGFFLVLLTPLLS

-69 AKAHQKITAPP
+69 AKAHQEVVAPK
-80 VPVND
+80 VPMND
-85 ARGVLDLKQGTELSE
+85 ARGVLELKQGTELSG
-100 SIAGVS
+100 SIADAS
-106 PQEGQDEPPPLQDWQ
+106 PQEGQDAPPAMQDWR
-121 VAGTGRFIKPVGN
+121 VPGTGRFIKPS
-134 DATAATTLPAFGNN
+134 AAQGKGSSAPAPKFSNN

-163 VKIILGD
+163 VKIVLGD
-170 TLKLSYIIDPGV
+170 TLKLNYIVDPGV
-182 RGGVSM
+182 HGGVSM

-213 LVQKGRT
+213 LVRKGNT
-220 FHVVPVA
+220 YHVVPVA

-240 AQLPLPSGHSLV
+240 AQLPLPAGHNLV
-252 IRPLKN
+252 IRPLRN
-258 IGAEE
+258 IGADE
-263 MNEILKP
+263 MNDILKP
-270 LVRENSIVRVDT
+270 LVRENSIVRVDN
-282 KRNLLILSGNAQ
+282 KRNLLILSGSAQ
-294 DMMQMMDIIDTFDV
+294 DMQQMMDIIDTFDV
-308 NWIKGLSV
+308 NWVKGLSV
-316 GFFSLEN
+316 GFFALEN
-323 GSVDQVQK
+323 GSVDQVQQ
-331 DLDAVLGGDAGKAL
+331 DLDAVLGGDTGKAL

-360 LVVSAQREYLQEVGK
+360 LVVSAHREYLEEVGK
-375 WIKRFDSMAQSGD
+375 WIKRFDSMAQSGE

-420 RTKSASVAPGLKS
+420 KTKPGSVAPGLKS
-433 TTVSS
+433 TTVAS
-438 KPGNSRSAAE
+438 KSKNSKSAAE
-448 KAKKPKTA
+448 KARKPKVAAKKKPT
-456 ARKQASAS
+456 SAS
-464 VGKSSALEGEIRV
+464 SGKSSALEGEIRV

-497 ILDTLEQLDI
+497 ILSTLEQLDI

-533 FFEGGAGGGGKQSIG
+533 FFQGGAGGNGRQSIG
-548 GLGGTTSSNDITG
+548 GVGGSTSGTNISG
-561 GIGSLLSGF
+561 GLSSLLNGF

-615 DEVPTLTQSQTND
+615 DEVPTLTQSQSND

-701 LIRDKRTNA
+701 LIRDKRTNS
-710 EGGAPFLYKIPVL
+710 EGGVPFIYKIPVL
-723 GALFGETENSNERV
+723 GSLFGETENGNERV

-777 VIRAKSGD
+777 VIRTKGGD

-791 VDRSGEQQ
+791 VDRAGDEQ

>member
-1 MGEFLAPGAVAV
+1 M
-13 AVFAMAGYVLL
+13 
-24 FRAYKS
+24 
-30 GKHTL
+30 
-35 NTSVIIENWRRLAV
+35 NTTVTIKNWRRLVV
-49 RSFFLVLSVTLLS
+49 RGFFLVLLVPLLS

-69 AKAHQKITAPP
+69 AKAHQEVVAPK
-80 VPVND
+80 VPMND
-85 ARGVLDLKQGTELSE
+85 ARGVLELKQGTELSD
-100 SIAGVS
+100 SIADAS
-106 PQEGQDEPPPLQDWQ
+106 PQEGQDAPPAMQDWQ
-121 VAGTGRFIKPVGN
+121 VPGTGRFIKPS
-134 DATAATTLPAFGNN
+134 AAQGKGSSAPAPKFSNN

-163 VKIILGD
+163 VKIVLGD
-170 TLKLSYIIDPGV
+170 TLKLNYIVDPGV
-182 RGGVSM
+182 HGGVSM

-213 LVQKGRT
+213 LVRKGNT
-220 FHVVPVA
+220 YHVVPVA

-240 AQLPLPSGHSLV
+240 AQLPLPAGHNLV
-252 IRPLKN
+252 IRPLRN
-258 IGAEE
+258 IGADE
-263 MNEILKP
+263 MNDILKP
-270 LVRENSIVRVDT
+270 LVRENSIVRVDN
-282 KRNLLILSGNAQ
+282 KRNLLILSGSAQ
-294 DMMQMMDIIDTFDV
+294 DMQQMMDIIDTFDV
-308 NWIKGLSV
+308 NWVKGLSV
-316 GFFSLEN
+316 GFFALEN
-323 GSVDQVQK
+323 GSVDQVQQ
-331 DLDAVLGGDAGKAL
+331 DLDAVLGGDTGKAL

-360 LVVSAQREYLQEVGK
+360 LVVSAHREYLEEVGK
-375 WIKRFDSMAQSGD
+375 WIKRFDSMAQSGE

-420 RTKSASVAPGLKS
+420 KTKPGSVAPGLKS
-433 TTVSS
+433 TTVAS
-438 KPGNSRSAAE
+438 KSKNSKSAAE
-448 KAKKPKTA
+448 KARKPKVAAKKKPT
-456 ARKQASAS
+456 SAS
-464 VGKSSALEGEIRV
+464 SGKSSALEGEIRV

-497 ILDTLEQLDI
+497 ILSTLEQLDI

-533 FFEGGAGGGGKQSIG
+533 FFQGGAGGNGRQSIG
-548 GLGGTTSSNDITG
+548 GVGGSTSGTNISG
-561 GIGSLLSGF
+561 GLSSLLNGF

-615 DEVPTLTQSQTND
+615 DEVPTLTQSQSND

-701 LIRDKRTNA
+701 LIRDKRTNS
-710 EGGAPFLYKIPVL
+710 EGGVPFIYKIPVL
-723 GALFGETENSNERV
+723 GSLFGETENGNERV

-777 VIRAKSGD
+777 VIRTKGGD

-791 VDRSGEQQ
+791 VDRAGDEQ